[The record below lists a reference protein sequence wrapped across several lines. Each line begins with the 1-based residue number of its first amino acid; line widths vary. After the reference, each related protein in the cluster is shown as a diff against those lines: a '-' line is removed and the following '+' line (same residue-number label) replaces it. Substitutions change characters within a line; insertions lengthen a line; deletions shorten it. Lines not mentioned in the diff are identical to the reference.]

1 MSKWM
6 KVDPATLKVG
16 DRFKA
21 VKIRGDHSKIV
32 ATGVVEDNDFECF
45 GIRQGQP
52 PAALHPLLYDTTSC
66 HWFIDNYQ
74 WYIRS
79 NEPKKA
85 KPEPDLVEGHDAKFW
100 FCRWEKQLNHNE
112 QLQAANSGRR
122 VKMQRLEKEVKDAR
136 KDAQYWQN
144 KYAVLAAST
153 NETQAQLDDAMLT
166 IAEKNTEL
174 ANLRKVLAQAQNSNS
189 PSNVNP
195 LAAFYRPYRNRP
207 DEPPVGS
214 FFRVDRTGELYLRMH
229 EGNGD
234 YGYVSLL
241 GDREGD
247 LCTWTDITD
256 HGDTITRL
264 LLVEATDD

>member
-1 MSKWM
+1 MSKKWM
-6 KVDPATLKVG
+6 KVDPTTLKVG

-144 KYAVLAAST
+144 KYAVLAASA
-153 NETQAQLDDAMLT
+153 NDLPEKPKPLT
-166 IAEKNTEL
+166 
-174 ANLRKVLAQAQNSNS
+174 
-189 PSNVNP
+189 
-195 LAAFYRPYRNRP
+195 RP

-214 FFRVDRTGELYLRMH
+214 FFRVDRTGREFYR
-229 EGNGD
+229 
-234 YGYVSLL
+234 YPQVSLTHYFHL
-241 GDREGD
+241 ACDAGDRPWVAWAD
-247 LCTWTDITD
+247 VTIP
-256 HGDTITRL
+256 GDTITL
-264 LLVEATDD
+264 LYLREVPND